1 MDAERL
7 GPAFD
12 SNLLRQ
18 PTGRKLAGCW
28 MEYAGLRTLVLP
40 KVWDE
45 LTPNPE
51 GQVGS
56 MTAAAWIGIRNLA
69 RTPFRW
75 AELTQ
80 DQLRLA
86 YEIRSSFTEGCF
98 LGVPSDRIHR
108 HPDAIIT
115 SQALAL
121 GTDALVSGDVRS
133 INHYEVNDIVAK
145 RWGSNTGFVL
155 TFDDAIM
162 RAHPS
167 GQAAEQLL
175 IIALCTIVP
184 DGDWSVDQAK
194 DDLTG
199 LCDRLRRTSAPM
211 LAGHLE
217 NRWWCAD
224 DLDAVV
230 EKATRL
236 SRSSDFMRIE
246 RLRAHWHRS
255 GVVDTTRQ

>member
-12 SNLLRQ
+12 SNILGR

-28 MEYAGLRTLVLP
+28 MEHAGLRTLVLP
-40 KVWDE
+40 KVWEE
-45 LTPNPE
+45 LTPGPE
-51 GQVGS
+51 EQVGS
-56 MTAAAWIGIRNLA
+56 MTAAGWIGIRNLA

-75 AELTQ
+75 VALNQ
-80 DQLRLA
+80 DQLQLA

-98 LGVPSDRIHR
+98 LGVPCDRIHR

-121 GTDALVSGDVRS
+121 GTDALVSGDIRS
-133 INHYEVNDIVAK
+133 INHYEVNDIVSK

-162 RAHPS
+162 RAHAS

-175 IIALCTIVP
+175 IIALCTIAP
-184 DGDWSVDQAK
+184 DGDWSVDQANN
-194 DDLTG
+194 DLTE
-199 LCDRLRRTSAPM
+199 LCDRLRRSNAPM

-217 NRWWCAD
+217 GRWWCAD
-224 DLDAVV
+224 ALDAVV
-230 EKATRL
+230 EKAMQMAKT
-236 SRSSDFMRIE
+236 SDFMRIE
-246 RLRAHWHRS
+246 RLRADWHRS
-255 GVVDTTRQ
+255 GVVGHSPT